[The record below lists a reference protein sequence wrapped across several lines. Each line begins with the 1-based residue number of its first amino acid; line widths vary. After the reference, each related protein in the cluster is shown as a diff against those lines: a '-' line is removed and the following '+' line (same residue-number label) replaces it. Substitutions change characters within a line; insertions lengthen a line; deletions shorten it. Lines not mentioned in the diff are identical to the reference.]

1 MSLCHIGVVLAHPG
15 RSACTKGL
23 ESARVKLLAAAAVAF
38 ALALAAAGCG
48 GSGGANPTVV
58 VALDFTPNAAHASIY
73 EAVRRGFDRQRG
85 VRIRIRAPGSA
96 PDSLKLLAAG
106 RADLGV
112 LDIQDLALAR
122 ARGADLVGVAALVQ
136 RPLGAIIARPNIGRP
151 RDLAGHR
158 VGVSGL
164 PSDPAFLRAVVQG
177 DGGNFKNLHLIT
189 IGFAAV
195 PNLIQKKV
203 DAVPAFWN
211 AEGVTLRRRG
221 VPVRIFRVEDYGAPP
236 YPEVVLVT
244 SRRTLERRREAV
256 LATLQAIGEG
266 TRSTLENPE
275 PVVQRIAEAG
285 STDPGLVRAQLA
297 AIRPALSPP
306 LTLDRAVLRQWAAWD
321 AEHHLLDKRPD
332 VDTTF
337 TGPYLRGN

>member
-1 MSLCHIGVVLAHPG
+1 MLFGRGRVLVLKLASG
-15 RSACTKGL
+15 AAL
-23 ESARVKLLAAAAVAF
+23 LLAAAV
-38 ALALAAAGCG
+38 AAGCG
-48 GSGGANPTVV
+48 SGGGGGTDRSVV
-58 VALDFTPNAAHASIY
+58 VALDFTPNAAHAPIY

-136 RPLGAIIARPNIGRP
+136 RPLGAIIARPEISRP

-164 PSDPAFLRAVVQG
+164 PSDPAFLRAIVQS
-177 DGGNFKNLHLIT
+177 DGGDFKALDLIT
-189 IGFAAV
+189 IGFSAV
-195 PNLIQKKV
+195 PNLIEKKV

-221 VPVRIFRVEDYGAPP
+221 VPVKIFRVDDYGAPV

-244 SRRTLERRREAV
+244 SRRTLQRRRADLV
-256 LATLQAIGEG
+256 ATLGAIGAG
-266 TRSTLENPE
+266 VRSTLADPE
-275 PVVQRIAEAG
+275 PVARRIADAG
-285 STDPGLVRAQLA
+285 SSDVGLVRAQLA
-297 AIRPALSPP
+297 AVRPAFRPP
-306 LTLDRAVLRQWAAWD
+306 LTLDRAVLLRWAAWD
-321 AEHHLLDKRPD
+321 ARFHILPRRPD
-332 VDTTF
+332 VNRAF
-337 TGPYLRGN
+337 VFGLTGNGP

>member
-195 PNLIQKKV
+195 PNLIEKKV

-211 AEGVTLRRRG
+211 AEGVTLRKRG
-221 VPVRIFRVEDYGAPP
+221 VPVKIFRVDDYGAPR

-244 SRRTLERRREAV
+244 SRK
-256 LATLQAIGEG
+256 TLQKRRGDVIAALEAIGAG
-266 TRSTLENPE
+266 ARSTVADPG
-275 PVVQRIAEAG
+275 PVAERISQAG
-285 STDPGLVRAQLA
+285 STDVDLVRAQLA
-297 AIRPALSPP
+297 AVRTALTPP
-306 LTLDRAVLRQWAAWD
+306 LTLNRPTLERWAAWD
-321 AEHHLLDKRPD
+321 ARFKIVPRRPD
-332 VDTTF
+332 VDGTF
-337 TGPYLRGN
+337 VFGLTGSG

>member
-1 MSLCHIGVVLAHPG
+1 VRLVSTAALVLA
-15 RSACTKGL
+15 AI
-23 ESARVKLLAAAAVAF
+23 AF
-38 ALALAAAGCG
+38 AAC
-48 GSGGANPTVV
+48 GSGGGEGPDRTVV
-58 VALDFTPNAAHASIY
+58 VALDFTPNAAHAPIY
-73 EAVRRGFDRQRG
+73 EAVRRGFDRDRG
-85 VRIRIRAPGSA
+85 VQIKIRAPGSA

-136 RPLGAIIARPNIGRP
+136 RPLGAIIAQPGIHRP

-164 PSDPAFLRAVVQG
+164 PSDPAFLRAIVEG
-177 DGGNFKNLHLIT
+177 DGGDFHSLDLLT

-221 VPVRIFRVEDYGAPP
+221 VPVRIFRVEDYGAPR

-256 LATLQAIGEG
+256 ISTLRAIGEG
-266 TRSTLENPE
+266 TTSTLENPG
-275 PVVQRIAEAG
+275 PVVQRIATAG

-321 AEHHLLDKRPD
+321 AEHHLLEKKPD

-337 TGPYLRGN
+337 TGPFLRGN

>member
-1 MSLCHIGVVLAHPG
+1 VRLLSPA
-15 RSACTKGL
+15 A
-23 ESARVKLLAAAAVAF
+23 AALLAAALLAV
-38 ALALAAAGCG
+38 GCG
-48 GSGGANPTVV
+48 SDSGGENGDQPVT
-58 VALDFTPNAAHASIY
+58 VALDFTPNAAHAPIY

-106 RADLGV
+106 KVDLGV

-122 ARGADLVGVAALVQ
+122 ERGADLVGVAALVQ
-136 RPLGAIIARPNIGRP
+136 RPLGAIIAQPDIRRP

-164 PSDPAFLRAVVQG
+164 PSDPAFLRAIVES
-177 DGGNFKNLHLIT
+177 DGGDFGALDLLT

-221 VPVRIFRVEDYGAPP
+221 VPVRIFKVDDYGAPR

-244 SRRTLERRREAV
+244 SRQTLEQRRDAV
-256 LATLQAIGEG
+256 LATLRAIGAG
-266 TRSTLENPE
+266 TRSVLADPD
-275 PVVQRIAEAG
+275 PVVQRIADAG
-285 STDPGLVRAQLA
+285 STDPGLVRAQLN

-306 LTLDRAVLRQWAAWD
+306 LTLDRAVLERWADWD
-321 AEHHLLDKRPD
+321 AQHHLLAHRPD
-332 VDTTF
+332 VGATF
-337 TGPYLRGN
+337 VFGLH

>member
-1 MSLCHIGVVLAHPG
+1 VRLLSPAVAALIA
-15 RSACTKGL
+15 A
-23 ESARVKLLAAAAVAF
+23 ALLAT
-38 ALALAAAGCG
+38 GC
-48 GSGGANPTVV
+48 GSGGTGVNGDQQVT
-58 VALDFTPNAAHASIY
+58 VALDFTPNAAHAPIY
-73 EAVRRGFDRQRG
+73 EAVRRGFDKQNG

-106 RADLGV
+106 KADLGV

-122 ARGADLVGVAALVQ
+122 ERGADLVGVAALVQ
-136 RPLGAIIARPNIGRP
+136 RPLGAIIAQPDVKRP
-151 RDLAGHR
+151 RDLAGRR

-164 PSDPAFLRAVVQG
+164 PSDPAFLRAIVES
-177 DGGNFKNLHLIT
+177 DGGDFGALDLLT

-221 VPVRIFRVEDYGAPP
+221 VPVRIFKVDDYGAPR

-244 SRRTLERRREAV
+244 SRRTLEQRREAV
-256 LATLQAIGEG
+256 LETLRAIGAG
-266 TRSTLENPE
+266 TRSVLADPD

-285 STDPGLVRAQLA
+285 STDAGLVRAQLN
-297 AIRPALSPP
+297 AIRPALTPP
-306 LTLDRAVLRQWAAWD
+306 LTLDRAVLERWADWD
-321 AEHHLLDKRPD
+321 AQHHLLAHRPD
-332 VDTTF
+332 IGKTF
-337 TGPYLRGN
+337 VFGLH